1 VKPKLS
7 VLVTPYAGLH
17 YLEFLYRNFEDSGVR
32 VNYAS
37 GPTPSQTLNILVSP
51 VMLIWYRM
59 RGFQVLHIHW
69 LFQFS
74 LPWARHR
81 QWARQLMEW
90 WFGLY
95 LRTAELAGYAIVWTA
110 HDLLPHEQIFA
121 DDVRARDLLLAKTS
135 AIIALSDATALEL
148 RALGARSIRVIPI
161 GPYSDPYEVTLTRG
175 QARSSF
181 EFNDSDTVM
190 VLVGRIEE
198 YKGAD
203 LLLMAV
209 AQLPETSNI
218 KVLIAGVCPD
228 HNYKKE
234 LARLAALTGGRAVL
248 KLEFVPDEDIARHFQ
263 AADFAVFPFREITNS
278 ASVLLAQSF
287 GCPIIISNL
296 PALGDVPDTSA
307 IRVQPDVGSL
317 LRALEDVEHLSEK
330 EHRDMG
336 ASGFAWAHR
345 LSWSDVTLE
354 TINSYEEARRARG
367 KTGK

>member
-1 VKPKLS
+1 MKSKLS

-17 YLEFLYRNFEDSGVR
+17 YLELLYRDFEPSGVR
-32 VNYAS
+32 VKYAE

-51 VMLIWYRM
+51 IMLIWYRM
-59 RGFQVLHIHW
+59 RGYQILHIHW

-74 LPWARHR
+74 LPWARRR

-95 LRTAELAGYAIVWTA
+95 LRTAEFAGYAIVWTA

-121 DDVRARDLLLAKTS
+121 DDVRARNLLLEKTS
-135 AIIALSDATALEL
+135 AIIALSEATASEL
-148 RALGARSIRVIPI
+148 HTLGARSTRVIPI
-161 GPYSDPYEVTLTRG
+161 GPYSDPYEVTLTRS

-181 EFNDSDTVM
+181 GFNDSDTVM

-203 LLLMAV
+203 LLLMAA
-209 AQLPETSNI
+209 AQLPETSNV

-228 HNYKKE
+228 HHYRQD
-234 LARLAALTGGRAVL
+234 LIRLAALTGGRAVL
-248 KLEFVPDEDIARHFQ
+248 RLEFVTDENIARHFQ

-287 GCPIIISNL
+287 GCPIIVSNL
-296 PALGDVPDTSA
+296 PTLADIPDSSA
-307 IRVQPDVGSL
+307 IRVQPDVASL
-317 LRALEDVEHLSEK
+317 VRTLEDVEHLSES
-330 EHRDMG
+330 EYRTMG

-345 LSWSDVTLE
+345 LSWSDVTRE
-354 TINSYEEARRARG
+354 TIETYRGARRDRG
-367 KTGK
+367 NR